1 MSQHNLNE
9 NITLL
14 TRNKFFEDEYINSI
28 KIIKEALI
36 IKINIK
42 GNSRYESLICSHQIQ
57 SEEGETIID
66 LLKPDEGVA
75 KIDKNTYQKSLGFI
89 ISKKFLQDNIP
100 LDKYTDNLHH
110 SFEYEKNI
118 KNLSHKKTNPKTQ
131 ALALD
136 ILNTPYKDTLDK
148 LYIEAKSLEL
158 LHTEL
163 NNFLADNLYT
173 SSHIKFSKQDKE
185 AIYYAKELMMNNI
198 SNPPSLQELSY
209 KVKINQTKLKY
220 GFKRFFN
227 QTPYSTSLESR
238 LQEAKKLLE
247 SSEYNISEIALQV
260 GYKYTQSFSNAFYK
274 RFKIRPKDLMKSR
287 TYYY

>member
-1 MSQHNLNE
+1 MSKNILNFGFKDRYYENDHINHSKKDIEGMYIFINL
-9 NITLL
+9 
-14 TRNKFFEDEYINSI
+14 KGKGEY
-28 KIIKEALI
+28 K
-36 IKINIK
+36 
-42 GNSRYESLICSHQIQ
+42 SLISGYKI
-57 SEEGETIID
+57 EANDDETIID
-66 LLKPDEGVA
+66 LIKPDEGVC
-75 KIDKNTYQKSLGFI
+75 KINKDTHSLSLGLMVSKDFI
-89 ISKKFLQDNIP
+89 VENIP
-100 LDKYTDNLHH
+100 LDQHTHNLHH
-110 SFEYEKNI
+110 AFEYEKNI
-118 KNLSHKKTNPKTQ
+118 KNLSHKKINPKTKT
-131 ALALD
+131 LAYE
-136 ILNTPYKDTLDK
+136 IIQTPYKNSLDK
-148 LYIEAKSLEL
+148 LYLESKAL
-158 LHTEL
+158 EILHTEL
-163 NNFLADNLYT
+163 NSLLTNKFHNDTY
-173 SSHIKFSKQDKE
+173 IKFSKQDKE
-185 AIYYAKELMMNNI
+185 AIYYAREILMNNI